1 MTESGKCVDYVRRL
15 QEQWT
20 VWATESD

>member
-1 MTESGKCVDYVRRL
+1 MTEQEVCFGYLRRL
-15 QEQWT
+15 QEQWK